1 MGNDSIS
8 PLTLH
13 ALLVNDRH
21 DTLYHLPPD
30 AALSHSASNTHA
42 HIALIWRS
50 WSLALVRSE
59 QVQSERA
66 MNASLAVY
74 FNSLHLRKPT
84 LKLNICGI
92 CLYSLFALCMKN
104 LFFLSFAAFA
114 I

>member
-1 MGNDSIS
+1 MGNNSIS

-13 ALLVNDRH
+13 ALLFNDRH

-50 WSLALVRSE
+50 WSLVLVQSE

-66 MNASLAVY
+66 MNASPAVV
-74 FNSLHLRKPT
+74 FFS
-84 LKLNICGI
+84 I
-92 CLYSLFALCMKN
+92 LCIYESP
-104 LFFLSFAAFA
+104 L
-114 I
+114 